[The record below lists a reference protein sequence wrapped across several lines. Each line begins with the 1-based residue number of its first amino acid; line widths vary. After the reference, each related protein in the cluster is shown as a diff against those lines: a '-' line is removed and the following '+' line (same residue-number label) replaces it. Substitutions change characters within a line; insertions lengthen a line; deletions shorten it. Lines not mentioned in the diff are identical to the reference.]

1 MNVKQAL
8 KLKNV
13 LITELNELYNLVRSS
28 NSNVVGNVKH
38 YEESEVMLQ
47 ADSKMLELVE
57 LKAKIHA
64 ANAPVY
70 AKIFL
75 LSELKNK
82 ANHYRSISTTEGKQI
97 DRYGSNAEPTYIEVE
112 FNVKQ
117 VKDLIKGIEVRIN
130 EIQDE
135 LDTFN
140 AITEI

>member
-8 KLKNV
+8 KQKNV
-13 LITELNELYNLVRSS
+13 LTAELNELYNLVRSS
-28 NSNVVGNVKH
+28 NSNIVGNVKH
-38 YEESEVMLQ
+38 YVESEVMAQ
-47 ADSKMLELVE
+47 AEDKMLELVE
-57 LKAKIHA
+57 LKTKIHT

-70 AKIFL
+70 EKIFL

-82 ANHYRSISTTEGKQI
+82 ANHYRSISTTEGKQV
-97 DRYGSNAEPTYIEVE
+97 DRYGNGEPTFIEVE

-117 VKDLIKGIEVRIN
+117 VKDLIKSIEVRIN

-140 AITEI
+140 AITVI